1 MRIGQTSVV
10 VFVSKFVGSA
20 LGFVATIYFAREL
33 GAEVLG
39 YYALVI
45 ALVAWLKLGG
55 HLGISSAMT
64 KRMSEGEEPAAFA
77 SASVILVSILGLGLS
92 LLVLV
97 FRPVIN
103 DYVGAS
109 VAYLVA
115 VLLLVGLFQALTNA
129 ALQGEHKV
137 HLASL
142 LTPLGIGARS
152 VIQIALVSIGFGL
165 MGMLVG
171 AAIGSV
177 IVGSIGLLVLSTKLT
192 RPRRSHFDELIGYA
206 KFSWLGGL
214 KNRSF
219 NDVDILLLGVFV
231 QSSFVGV
238 YSAAWSISKFLTLFD
253 SAISSTLF
261 PELSRANA
269 ENSDETVS
277 TLIEDSLTYGG
288 LLLIPGLFGGWLLA
302 DRLLKIY
309 GPEFVQGT
317 TVLWVLILATLL
329 YSYQKQLMNAMN
341 GIDRPD
347 AAFRINLV
355 FIASNVVLNLVFIST
370 LGFVGAAIAT
380 AISAALGLA
389 LSMYVLRSMVS
400 FAIPTNE
407 LARQFAAA
415 AIMAGGVWTVEKL
428 IGMTNVT
435 HNFAILVSLVII
447 GAGTYFGTLFCIS
460 KSFRTTVLAN
470 SPIQLPYTA
479 K

>member
-10 VFVSKFVGSA
+10 VFGSKFVGSA

-64 KRMSEGEEPAAFA
+64 KRMSEGEDSAAFA
-77 SASVILVSILGLGLS
+77 SASVVLVAILGLFLS
-92 LLVLV
+92 VLVLV
-97 FRPVIN
+97 FRPYIN

-109 VAYLVA
+109 VANLVA

-137 HLASL
+137 HIAGL

-152 VIQIALVSIGFGL
+152 VIQIALVSIGLGL
-165 MGMLVG
+165 VGMLVG
-171 AAIGSV
+171 AAVGSV
-177 IVGSIGLLVLSTKLT
+177 IVGSIGLLILSTRLT
-192 RPRRSHFDELIGYA
+192 RPRKSHFDELIDYA

-219 NDVDILLLGVFV
+219 NDVDILLLGIFV
-231 QSSFVGV
+231 QSSFIGV

-269 ENSDETVS
+269 EDSEETVS

-317 TVLWVLILATLL
+317 TVLWVLILATLV
-329 YSYQKQLMNAMN
+329 YAYQKQLMNAMN

-355 FIASNVVLNLVFIST
+355 FIASNVVLNLVLIST

-380 AISAALGLA
+380 AISAAIGLG

-400 FAIPTNE
+400 FAIPIGE
-407 LARQFAAA
+407 LTRQISAAV
-415 AIMAGGVWTVEKL
+415 IMAGSVWMLEGL
-428 IGMTNVT
+428 IEMIGVT

-447 GAGTYFGTLFCIS
+447 GAGTYFGTLFSIS

-470 SPIQLPYTA
+470 SPVPLPYTA